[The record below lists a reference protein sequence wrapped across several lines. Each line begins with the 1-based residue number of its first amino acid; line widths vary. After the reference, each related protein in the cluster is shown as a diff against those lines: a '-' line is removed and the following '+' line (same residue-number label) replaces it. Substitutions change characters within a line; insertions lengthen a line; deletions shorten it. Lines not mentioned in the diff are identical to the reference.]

1 MTNHEPKHPPAD
13 ALLPCPFCGGE
24 AGVGTQYDPDGPFAF
39 VNCTD
44 CMAST
49 NTLLGQQYAFTE
61 AEAIAAWNNRK
72 HPPADMAGLN
82 GLTEITQADR
92 DAAERLFDKI
102 ETCCCDICSELSAQA
117 FARHRATQLQAL
129 AARVKVLEAENERL
143 REALT
148 RISGCY
154 LDWNSERMKLV
165 RRIASEALGEQ
176 Q

>member
-13 ALLPCPFCGGE
+13 VLLPCPFCGGE

-72 HPPADMAGLN
+72 HPPADMAGLDD
-82 GLTEITQADR
+82 LIWRIKERMPIDHTEM
-92 DAAERLFDKI
+92 L
-102 ETCCCDICSELSAQA
+102 
-117 FARHRATQLQAL
+117 AL
-129 AARVKVLEAENERL
+129 AARVKVLEAEVAHYQRL
-143 REALT
+143 LKGRDKFIVDNDLFMQFVDT
-148 RISGCY
+148 LKGT
-154 LDWNSERMKLV
+154 
-165 RRIASEALGEQ
+165 EQ
-176 Q
+176 